1 MEKSLDI
8 LMELGEEA
16 LLQELGREIVHFQG
30 SPLTSKQLESIAK
43 RWLQGKREFISEKIC
58 SSNQIKELVNTEGYS
73 KELILAI
80 CDLII
85 SIQFGISPL
94 LVAVL
99 IVKGGLNKICETYW
113 SV

>member
-1 MEKSLDI
+1 
-8 LMELGEEA
+8 MELDEEA

-30 SPLTSKQLESIAK
+30 APLTSKQLESIAK

-58 SSNQIKELVNTEGYS
+58 TSNEIYELVNSGSYS
-73 KELILAI
+73 KELIMAI

-99 IVKGGLNKICETYW
+99 IVKGGLNKICEAYW
-113 SV
+113 RV